1 MENVEQCC
9 VCFWRSSSNLFSFLA
24 PIDVHT
30 TYMNIIYAKTGKLTV
45 SCCSSHSC
53 DWITVVILFDIE
65 KFYLIFQYL
74 CNICSSHSDFWN
86 NNCQLFQT
94 YDKSLVLVSVS
105 VCLWIYDKVNI
116 WSRKELLQLDYVDL
130 NHWFLSSF
138 KTGTIYK
145 LVLSR
150 YALIISQI
158 YNHWIDA
165 RRTEASLSLKIH
177 TSSRKLTFDNE
188 WK

>member
-53 DWITVVILFDIE
+53 DWITVVILSDIE

-116 WSRKELLQLDYVDL
+116 WSRKELPHYSWTMWTWIIDF
-130 NHWFLSSF
+130 FLPLKLAQFTSSF
-138 KTGTIYK
+138 SLGT
-145 LVLSR
+145 R
-150 YALIISQI
+150 
-158 YNHWIDA
+158 W
-165 RRTEASLSLKIH
+165 
-177 TSSRKLTFDNE
+177 
-188 WK
+188 